1 MPGSRTPV
9 ISFASTK
16 GGVGKTTLTLAIAT
30 GMVDRLSGRSEYRIA
45 CIDADPNTTL
55 DIALRRAEAPEIV
68 SMVSDAETMLQ
79 TLRDAERMADIVLI
93 DLEGSANQSMLYAVG
108 KSDLVIIPAQPS
120 AFDVREALK
129 TANVVQQASDLVGH
143 PILVRVVLTRTPP
156 LKQRV
161 TEHSRAQFS
170 KSGLTLLPVELVHRV
185 AFQNMSYT
193 GMPPHQSEPGGN
205 AAQNVDRL
213 VEAIAELVDLPLV
226 ARS

>member
-1 MPGSRTPV
+1 
-9 ISFASTK
+9 
-16 GGVGKTTLTLAIAT
+16 
-30 GMVDRLSGRSEYRIA
+30 MVDRLSGISEYRIA

-79 TLRDAERMADIVLI
+79 TLRDAERMADVVLI

-120 AFDVREALK
+120 AFDVREAMK
-129 TANVVQQASDLVGH
+129 TASVVQQASDLVGH
-143 PILVRVVLTRTPP
+143 AIPVRVVLTRTPP

-161 TEHSRAQFS
+161 TEHSRTQFS
-170 KSGLTLLPVELVHRV
+170 KGGLPLLPVELVHRV

-193 GMPPHQSEPGGN
+193 GIPPHKSDPGGN

-213 VEAIAELVDLPLV
+213 VEAIADLVGLSLV
-226 ARS
+226 TRS

>member
-16 GGVGKTTLTLAIAT
+16 GGVGKTTLTLALAT
-30 GMVDRLSGRSEYRIA
+30 GMVDRLSGKSEYRIA

-143 PILVRVVLTRTPP
+143 PIQVRVVLTRTPP

-226 ARS
+226 ARP

>member
-16 GGVGKTTLTLAIAT
+16 GGVGKTTLTLALAT
-30 GMVDRLSGRSEYRIA
+30 GMVDRLSGKSEYRIA

-143 PILVRVVLTRTPP
+143 PIQVRVVLTRTPP